1 MPQLFLPVFAEL
13 PAADIAVL
21 VVYIIGIVAFGCG
34 FIRKSGSTSEFMA
47 AGGSLPGW
55 AVGLSI
61 FGTYLSSNTFLGV
74 PGIAYGSNWNGWVFS
89 LSLPFAAVI
98 AVKYFVPFY
107 RRSGEISAYQHFE
120 KRFGGW
126 ARTYCVTFYLLTQFA
141 RVGSVMFGVALGL
154 RALTGWDMQAIIIGT
169 GFLVTLY
176 TLLGGIEAVIWT
188 DVAQSIVLSIGAVI
202 VAGLILFDL
211 PEGPGQV
218 FTIAAEHEK
227 FSLGSFE
234 TEFATSTFWV
244 MLLYGVFINLNNFGI
259 DQNFVQRYHTAKSEK
274 EAARSVWM
282 GAIAYVPIS
291 LLFFFIG
298 SSLFSYY
305 ETQPE
310 MKEEVQIEVAPEN
323 LKKQANKLKFQAQD
337 LAYEESRIASLKVQD
352 SKKYEEASEK
362 HIANEKKFQVNKTQ
376 YEANKAALEDWTTS
390 VQQIQDDMRGKNPDL
405 TDEEFEEKFLTSIP
419 NPPEWVTKLKASEIG
434 DKVFPHF
441 IVAKLPVGM
450 AGLLLAAIFAAAM
463 SSVDTSLNSSATV
476 ILTDIYKRYINPD
489 VDEKGQMRV
498 LYGST
503 LFVGAVGT
511 GIGVALIGTES
522 ILKAWWT
529 LSGIF
534 AGGMLGLFLLSLIAR
549 NATKPAAATGVV
561 IGLLVIMWMT
571 FSDVKFLRETLGIPY
586 SLPEGLRSPFH
597 GHMTIVVG
605 TLTIFLV
612 GLIISQFVGGKTDD
626 AASNAKT

>member
-1 MPQLFLPVFAEL
+1 MQQL

-21 VVYIIGIVAFGCG
+21 VVYILGIVAFGCG
-34 FIRKSGSTSEFMA
+34 FIRKSSSTSEFMA

-74 PGIAYGSNWNGWVFS
+74 PGKAYGSNWNSFVFS
-89 LSLPFAAVI
+89 LSLPFAAII

-126 ARTYCVTFYLLTQFA
+126 ARTYCVVFYLLTQFA

-154 RALTGWDMQAIIIGT
+154 RALTGWDMQTIIIGT

-188 DVAQSIVLSIGAVI
+188 DVAQSIILTIGALV
-202 VAGLILFDL
+202 VTGLILFDL

-218 FTIAAEHEK
+218 FTIAGEHGK
-227 FSLGSFE
+227 FSLGSFDPDF
-234 TEFATSTFWV
+234 TTTTFWV
-244 MLLYGVFINLNNFGI
+244 VFIYGVFINLNNFGI
-259 DQNFVQRYHTAKSEK
+259 DQNFVQRYHTAKSES
-274 EAARSVWM
+274 EAARSVWL
-282 GAIAYVPIS
+282 GAIAYVPVS

-298 SSLFSYY
+298 ASLFAYY

-310 MKEEVQIEVAPEN
+310 MKSEVQMQVAESKLNQRRSELTPE
-323 LKKQANKLKFQAQD
+323 
-337 LAYEESRIASLKVQD
+337 
-352 SKKYEEASEK
+352 
-362 HIANEKKFQVNKTQ
+362 Q
-376 YEANKAALEDWTTS
+376 YEIERETLPATAAALTAE
-390 VQQIQDDMRGKNPDL
+390 N
-405 TDEEFEEKFLTSIP
+405 
-419 NPPEWVTKLKASEIG
+419 IG

-441 IVAKLPVGM
+441 IVEKLPTGM
-450 AGLLLAAIFAAAM
+450 AGLLIAAIFAAAM

-476 ILTDIYKRYINPD
+476 ILTDVYKRYIDPD
-489 VDEKGQMRV
+489 VTEKGQMAV

-503 LFVGAVGT
+503 LVVGAVGT

-522 ILKAWWT
+522 ILDAWWT

-549 NATKPAAATGVV
+549 HATKPAAATGVV
-561 IGLLVIMWMT
+561 IGLLVISWMT
-571 FSDVKFLRETLGIPY
+571 FSDVKFLRDTLGLSISIP
-586 SLPEGLRSPFH
+586 EQLRSPLH

-605 TLTIFLV
+605 TLTIFFV
-612 GLIISQFVGGKTDD
+612 GLI
-626 AASNAKT
+626 ASSIFGNNSESDKPSKPETA

>member
-13 PAADIAVL
+13 PAADITVL
-21 VVYIIGIVAFGCG
+21 VIYIIGIVAFGCG
-34 FIRKSGSTSEFMA
+34 FIRKSGNTSEFMS

-74 PGIAYGSNWNGWVFS
+74 PGKSYGSNWNGWVFS

-98 AVKYFVPFY
+98 AVKFFVPFY

-126 ARTYCVTFYLLTQFA
+126 ARTYCVVFYLLTQFA

-188 DVAQSIVLSIGAVI
+188 DVAQSIILSIGAVV

-218 FTIAAEHEK
+218 FTIGAEHGK
-227 FSLGSFE
+227 FSLGSFDLDL
-234 TEFATSTFWV
+234 TTSTFWV
-244 MLLYGVFINLNNFGI
+244 MMLYGLFINLNNFGI

-282 GAIAYVPIS
+282 GAVAYVPIS

-298 SSLFSYY
+298 SSLFAYY

-310 MKEEVQIEVAPEN
+310 MKAEVQNQVAAANLERNQIKLTPE
-323 LKKQANKLKFQAQD
+323 
-337 LAYEESRIASLKVQD
+337 E
-352 SKKYEEASEK
+352 
-362 HIANEKKFQVNKTQ
+362 
-376 YEANKAALEDWTTS
+376 YEAEKAALPATA
-390 VQQIQDDMRGKNPDL
+390 MA
-405 TDEEFEEKFLTSIP
+405 LTS
-419 NPPEWVTKLKASEIG
+419 ADIG

-441 IVAKLPVGM
+441 IVEKLPTGM
-450 AGLLLAAIFAAAM
+450 AGLLIAAIFAAAM
-463 SSVDTSLNSSATV
+463 SSVDTSLNSSATI
-476 ILTDIYKRYINPD
+476 ILTDVYKRYFNPD

-511 GIGVALIGTES
+511 GIGVALIGTVS
-522 ILKAWWT
+522 ILDAWWT

-549 NATKPAAATGVV
+549 NATKPAAALAVI
-561 IGLLVIMWMT
+561 IGLLVITWMT
-571 FSDVKFLRETLGIPY
+571 FSDVKFLHDTLGIAY
-586 SLPEGLRSPFH
+586 ELPEKIRSPFH
-597 GHMTIVVG
+597 THMTIVVG
-605 TLTIFLV
+605 TLTIFFV
-612 GLIISQFVGGKTDD
+612 GLIASGFTSGKPEDPRPIIE
-626 AASNAKT
+626 A